1 MAHPNLLHLKARPV
15 SCERPSTA
23 IISPET
29 ALRRTVLAEL
39 LSKSQCCEQSATVVD
54 CIASLVPQVD
64 AAAVAALAV
73 EARERTQLCS
83 VPLLLVRE
91 MARHAS
97 HRALV
102 GATLARVIQ
111 HANEISDFVAIYWS
125 DGRQPLSA
133 QVKKGLAAAFAKF
146 DGHELA
152 ECDRS
157 GSVALRDVLFLC
169 HPRPRNITQE
179 VLWKELADAH
189 SDQALI

>member
-1 MAHPNLLHLKARPV
+1 MAHANLLNLKARPV

-23 IISPET
+23 IISPEI
-29 ALRRTVLAEL
+29 ALRRTVLDGL
-39 LSKSQCCEQSATVVD
+39 LSESQFCGPDVTLAD
-54 CIASLVPQVD
+54 RIASLVPQVD
-64 AAAVAALAV
+64 AVAVASLAV
-73 EARERTQLCS
+73 EARERTQRCLMA
-83 VPLLLVRE
+83 LLLVRE
-91 MARHAS
+91 MARHSS

-125 DGRQPLSA
+125 HGRQPLSA

-157 GSVALRDVLFLC
+157 GSVRLRDVLFLC

-179 VLWKELADAH
+179 VLWKQLAAAP
-189 SDQALI
+189 SDEALI